1 MRKYESPALSFWR
14 IFFGLII
21 LSLCSPILLADYYLI
36 SAPGLQPGQVIAVFI
51 RTDERLNVDWLRQ
64 GAGYNVQEVSFKDI
78 QARDAPYFI
87 FSEGISHRS
96 VSSIEYSRYQTSA
109 IQALLLVMANR
120 RFYPP
125 GRSDLNETLREDQQD
140 LFFSVDL
147 SELAEL
153 ADEVGM
159 LADRFQSEGTITG
172 WHFRRL
178 IVRDESRVSIRVRIS
193 AQDHALVLQ
202 EFREYFPT
210 LAVQYLRS
218 DSDSTQSCT
227 PISGR
232 PERICYSVSQ
242 VDDIEA
248 RFITYTLSR
257 NRLLFFQTTHYTP
270 DSPSSQSF
278 IVRFN
283 VRENGLQ
290 MIAQPSWLKNIRR
303 FVGGVQNS
311 GGATAEGIRHFR
323 WYLERMDDAR
333 YLRNGMAL
341 ILSFR
346 LIINTGSN
354 SQDIIVS
361 SAQSAQNDVLAV
373 IPQAPLQIRWYFPA
387 RQELHPILFR
397 GEVRSVLLREELLYS
412 F

>member
-1 MRKYESPALSFWR
+1 MRECESPVLFFWC
-14 IFFGLII
+14 IFLGFFI

-36 SAPGLQPGQVIAVFI
+36 SAPDLQPGQVVAVFI
-51 RTDERLNVDWLRQ
+51 RTDGRLDVDWLRQ
-64 GAGYNVQEVSFKDI
+64 STGYNVQEVSFNDI

-87 FSEGISHRS
+87 FSEGISRRNL
-96 VSSIEYSRYQTSA
+96 SSIEYSRYQTSA

-125 GRSDLNETLREDQQD
+125 GRSDLNEALTEDQQD

-147 SELAEL
+147 SDLAVL

-178 IVRDESRVSIRVRIS
+178 IIRDESRVSIRVRIS
-193 AQDHALVLQ
+193 AQDHDLVLQ

-218 DSDSTQSCT
+218 DSDSTQSC
-227 PISGR
+227 PAVSGR
-232 PERICYSVSQ
+232 QEMIRCYVSQ
-242 VDDIEA
+242 VDYGEA

-257 NRLLFFQTTHYTP
+257 NRLHFFQTTHYTP
-270 DSPSSQSF
+270 DSSNSQSF

-283 VRENGLQ
+283 VRADELQ

-303 FVGGVQNS
+303 FVGGVQNP
-311 GGATAEGIRHFR
+311 GGAAAEGTRHFR
-323 WYLERMDDAR
+323 WHLERMDDAR
-333 YLRNGMAL
+333 HLRNGIAL
-341 ILSFR
+341 VLSFG
-346 LIINTGSN
+346 LIINTGN
-354 SQDIIVS
+354 NNQDIIVS

-373 IPQAPLQIRWYFPA
+373 IPRTPLQIRWDFPA
-387 RQELHPILFR
+387 RQELRPILFR
-397 GEVRSVLLREELLYS
+397 EGLRSVLLREELLYK